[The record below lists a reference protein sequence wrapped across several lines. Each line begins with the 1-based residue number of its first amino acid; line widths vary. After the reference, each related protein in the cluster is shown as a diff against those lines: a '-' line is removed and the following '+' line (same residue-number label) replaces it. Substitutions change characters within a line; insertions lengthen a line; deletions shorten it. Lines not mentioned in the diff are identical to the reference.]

1 MIIFKV
7 WTHKLSAS
15 IGILAVGIVLLWPAI
30 PLRSLDVWVQTLVSK
45 FPTNVLYPI
54 FALLI
59 GSYAALYTY
68 DKKVAKCCRVDATK
82 ASATPSI
89 LGILLG
95 ACPACIPTLA
105 FFLPLSITIAIGYYG
120 WIILLSSMALI
131 LFSIWRAGG
140 FQKA

>member
-7 WTHKLSAS
+7 WTHKLSA
-15 IGILAVGIVLLWPAI
+15 AVGVLVIGSVLLWPAI
-30 PLRSLDVWVQTLVSK
+30 PLGSLDVWLQTLVSK
-45 FPTNVLYPI
+45 FPTNVFYPT

-82 ASATPSI
+82 ASAAPSI

-95 ACPACIPTLA
+95 ACPACIPALA
-105 FFLPLSITIAIGYYG
+105 FFLPLSITIAIGYYS
-120 WIILLSSMALI
+120 WLILLASIALI

-140 FQKA
+140 FQKP